1 MPKMRTPSITAYHGN
16 SRLHESRQ
24 TMPLKITLV
33 GGDGVVTRFDAAFT
47 ITP

>member
-1 MPKMRTPSITAYHGN
+1 
-16 SRLHESRQ
+16 
-24 TMPLKITLV
+24 MPLKITLV